1 LDSCISHLTPLPP
14 VIYTWSRR
22 QSFSFSKSTSSPP
35 TVIYFR
41 SQSYSFMWLAPFSN
55 SAVSCAE
62 TAEQIEIQFGLWTR
76 VDRRKKVLDGGSHCP
91 MGTGNFNAEK
101 RRPIVK
107 YSDAMPWAVQK
118 TAEPKSWDAVW
129 ELDSGGR
136 KEAWQILLNSL
147 CVAAMCP
154 FCQITLIICYNS
166 FIKKKK
172 FLHYNYKCGPM
183 PNVMAALP
191 NISGV
196 LCSTPESLADAHY

>member
-1 LDSCISHLTPLPP
+1 MIGATDALDSCISHLTPLPP

-129 ELDSGGR
+129 NWTRVGER
-136 KEAWQILLNSL
+136 KHGKYYWSLYVWQRCVLFVKLLWSFVIIPSL
-147 CVAAMCP
+147 
-154 FCQITLIICYNS
+154 
-166 FIKKKK
+166 
-172 FLHYNYKCGPM
+172 
-183 PNVMAALP
+183 
-191 NISGV
+191 
-196 LCSTPESLADAHY
+196 